1 MAKKYLTVKKLR
13 HLKYIYISKNKRQSI
28 LDMDPSFYE
37 KFMYVM
43 HWFIFAV
50 DRLGLRR
57 HQKIYYYKSWK
68 RTPNNTAVLQ
78 VSTYVVVDIHI
89 IISTKMSVSTWYLHD
104 CTSC

>member
-68 RTPNNTAVLQ
+68 ITPKNTAVLQ
-78 VSTYVVVDIHI
+78 VLLSSRYIHI
-89 IISTKMSVSTWYLHD
+89 IIYHKNECKYMAFAWLH
-104 CTSC
+104 

>member
-68 RTPNNTAVLQ
+68 ITPNNTAVLQ
-78 VSTYVVVDIHI
+78 VSTYVVVGRYTYYYFH
-89 IISTKMSVSTWYLHD
+89 KNECKYMVFAWLH
-104 CTSC
+104 